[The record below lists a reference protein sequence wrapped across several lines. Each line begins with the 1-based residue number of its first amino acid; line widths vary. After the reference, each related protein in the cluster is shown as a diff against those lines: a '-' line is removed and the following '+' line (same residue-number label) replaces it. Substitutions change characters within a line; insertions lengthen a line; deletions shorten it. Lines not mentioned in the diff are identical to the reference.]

1 MASEVDVQSDVTM
14 TDGLGARTLHLKLLR
29 KQWQI
34 LTLQILA
41 TVALIAMYL
50 EVVSTYV
57 VGSIDHT
64 MLFDSIELII
74 GDQLPLGDRL
84 TGEGRDGLSRFFV
97 PLILGMSI
105 GGGMAFLAF
114 QTPQMQQ
121 RIKLGFI
128 ITLIVMLVGRLIL
141 SWLTG
146 MLFSFDLRLPNDS
159 ELQTLQWPLLMI
171 MSIIILFIYLLPVI
185 MGTRGIWGL
194 SRRSVAWAIGFTL
207 IFLGIHAI
215 LTFPLIKGQL
225 GSYGAQ
231 FITLESQVGSPTIGL
246 LGFKLVTQEQF
257 NLIAIAILIMVFQES
272 SYGVIRYLEYAYRL
286 PESCKRDPE
295 YVRQM
300 DNMLNGHLRH
310 TIGFLGLTAIAT
322 MVALGFHSVLLEI
335 VSETTGSQWAGQ
347 VSESIE
353 LSLTYGLVI
362 SALMFLSLMA
372 VMRFFIPW
380 QRVWGL
386 IQSRLPSN
394 EIAQESG
401 KDLIK
406 IDA

>member
-14 TDGLGARTLHLKLLR
+14 TDGIGARTLHLKLLR

-64 MLFDSIELII
+64 MLFDSIELLI
-74 GDQLPLGDRL
+74 GDQLPLGDWL

-141 SWLTG
+141 SWLAG

-335 VSETTGSQWAGQ
+335 VSNTTGSQWAGQ

-353 LSLTYGLVI
+353 LTLTYGMVI

-394 EIAQESG
+394 ETAQESG